1 MLVTPRAPG
10 AEGRDR
16 GEDDVRLHAAEA
28 LEIQRERA
36 QYVGRQVGDDD
47 IGGGHELPHDQA
59 ALGRGGIER
68 HRALV
73 AVHDQVEGA
82 HAVRADR
89 RDPAVLAAASPLDA
103 DDVGAEIGQERGAV
117 RPGDVA
123 PEVEDADP
131 RENVGHID
139 GCYTAPESASS
150 AGLGVQSSQETTNG
164 RVDGKLGTGG

>member
-1 MLVTPRAPG
+1 MTPGTPG

-16 GEDDVRLHAAEA
+16 GEDDVRLHATEA

-36 QYVGRQVGDDD
+36 QHLGRQVGDDD
-47 IGGGHELPHDQA
+47 VGGGHELPHDHA
-59 ALGRGGIER
+59 ALGRRGIER

-73 AVHDQVEGA
+73 AVHDQEERA

-103 DDVGAEIGQERGAV
+103 DDVGAEIRQERGAV

-150 AGLGVQSSQETTNG
+150 AGLGVQSSQETANG